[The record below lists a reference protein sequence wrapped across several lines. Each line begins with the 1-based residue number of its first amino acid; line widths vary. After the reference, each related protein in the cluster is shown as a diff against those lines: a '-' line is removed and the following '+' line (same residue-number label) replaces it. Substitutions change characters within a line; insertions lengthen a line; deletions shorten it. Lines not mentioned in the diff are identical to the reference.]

1 MTKNRK
7 AIIGIGIIGAIIL
20 FFIAFFYL
28 LPLLDQGNK
37 TYNVNFLENLTLEQM
52 INAKEEGIPL
62 ENGTI
67 LEPKTSEDRRT
78 LLIIT
83 RLVETKTET
92 FIPFEYGEYVS
103 KRELEKRVE
112 VLKDK
117 VPGRSLNIVTE
128 NGKKGVEIL
137 LEEDTGNYSKL
148 FLSKCSNEDFEEA
161 SKEEGINSTLPAT
174 EEDDKILEVII
185 SCNEGNSFVL
195 LQNEENSIAEEDIQ
209 KKLEIINQKFNKHYM
224 SIGEKMI
231 DASDEKM
238 EIQKV
243 ILIQ

>member
-1 MTKNRK
+1 MTRNRK
-7 AIIGIGIIGAIIL
+7 AIIGIGIIGIIIL
-20 FFIAFFYL
+20 FFIAFFYF
-28 LPLLDQGNK
+28 LPLLGQGNK

-67 LEPKTSEDRRT
+67 LKPKTSEDRRT

-128 NGKKGVEIL
+128 NGKKGVKIIL
-137 LEEDTGNYSKL
+137 QEGIGNYSKL
-148 FLSKCSNEDFEEA
+148 FLAKCSNKDFEEA
-161 SKEEGINSTLPAT
+161 SKEEGINSTLPKT
-174 EEDDKILEVII
+174 EEDDKILEAII
-185 SCNEGNSFVL
+185 SSNEGNSFLL

-209 KKLEIINQKFNKHYM
+209 EKLEIINQKFNKHYM
-224 SIGEKMI
+224 SIGEKMM
-231 DASDEKM
+231 DASDGKM
-238 EIQKV
+238 ESKQV